1 MICRWLT
8 GLSRSEIQRMKMD
21 ARSLS
26 VELNT
31 TKARVASLERQQ
43 RLVAERYQEMRE
55 IWQRT
60 DEWGD

>member
-31 TKARVASLERQQ
+31 MKARVASLERQQ